1 MPQYRFV
8 VGIKN
13 SQKRITATIIIW
25 QMNFRHMD
33 YRVKDISLAELGKKK
48 IDWAEAHMPVLV
60 SLRKKY
66 EDSRPLKGKRVA
78 GCLHVTKETGVL
90 VRTLRAAGAEL
101 SWCACNPLSTQDD
114 VAASIAKDEKIAVFA
129 VRGAS
134 TEQYYQDIHSA
145 MSIKPNITIDDG
157 ADLTVEMHKE
167 IDGLASSVSGG
178 TEETTT
184 GVARLRAMERSKK
197 LKYPIIAVND
207 AETKHDFDNYY
218 GTGQSALDGIIRAT
232 NVLVSGKNLIVAGY
246 GHVGKGIARRGSGFG
261 ANVIVTEVDPIAA
274 LKAKLDGYSVSTMTD
289 AASSGDL
296 FVTTTGCKDVVNEEH
311 IKRMKNGAIL
321 ANAGHFNVEIS
332 IDAIDRNS
340 VNKKEINEH
349 TTQYDLRNGNKIYL
363 IGEGRL
369 VNLAAAEGHP
379 SEVMDMSFANQ
390 FMSVLKLAKNDSKLE
405 PIVYDIEKSQD
416 QEIALA
422 KLTSMGVKI
431 DKLTNEQKNYI
442 QGYDE
447 GT

>member
-1 MPQYRFV
+1 
-8 VGIKN
+8 
-13 SQKRITATIIIW
+13 
-25 QMNFRHMD
+25 
-33 YRVKDISLAELGKKK
+33 
-48 IDWAEAHMPVLV
+48 MPVIV

-66 EDSRPLKGKRVA
+66 EDSQPLKGVRVA

-90 VRTLRAAGAEL
+90 IRTLKAAGAEL
-101 SWCACNPLSTQDD
+101 SWCGCNPLSTQDD
-114 VAASIAKDEKIAVFA
+114 VAASIVSNEGVSVFA
-129 VRGAS
+129 VRGVS

-145 MSIKPNITIDDG
+145 MGIRPNITIDDG

-167 IDGLASSVSGG
+167 IDGLASAVKGG

-184 GVARLRAMERSKK
+184 GVVRLRAMERAGK

-232 NVLVSGKNLIVAGY
+232 NVLVCGKSLVVAGY
-246 GHVGKGIARRGSGFG
+246 GHVGKGIAKRGSGLG
-261 ANVIVTEVDPIAA
+261 ANVIITEVDPIAA
-274 LKAKLDGYSVSTMTD
+274 LKAKLDGYSVSTMND
-289 AASSGDL
+289 AAALGDI
-296 FVTTTGCKDVVNEEH
+296 FITTTGCKGVVNEEH
-311 IKRMKNGAIL
+311 IAKMKNGAIL

-332 IDAIDRNS
+332 IDALDRNS
-340 VNKKEINEH
+340 LGKKNINEH
-349 TTQYDLRNGNKIYL
+349 TTQYELYNGNKVYL

-390 FMSVLKLAKNDSKLE
+390 FMSVLRLAQNKSKME
-405 PIVYDIEKSQD
+405 PMVYDIEKSQD

-431 DKLTNEQKNYI
+431 DKLTNEQKIYV
-442 QGYDE
+442 QGFSE

>member
-1 MPQYRFV
+1 M
-8 VGIKN
+8 
-13 SQKRITATIIIW
+13 
-25 QMNFRHMD
+25 
-33 YRVKDISLAELGKKK
+33 
-48 IDWAEAHMPVLV
+48 
-60 SLRKKY
+60 
-66 EDSRPLKGKRVA
+66 
-78 GCLHVTKETGVL
+78 
-90 VRTLRAAGAEL
+90 
-101 SWCACNPLSTQDD
+101 
-114 VAASIAKDEKIAVFA
+114 
-129 VRGAS
+129 
-134 TEQYYQDIHSA
+134 
-145 MSIKPNITIDDG
+145 
-157 ADLTVEMHKE
+157 
-167 IDGLASSVSGG
+167 
-178 TEETTT
+178 
-184 GVARLRAMERSKK
+184 
-197 LKYPIIAVND
+197 
-207 AETKHDFDNYY
+207 
-218 GTGQSALDGIIRAT
+218 
-232 NVLVSGKNLIVAGY
+232 AGY

-261 ANVIVTEVDPIAA
+261 ANVMVTEVDPIAA

-311 IKRMKNGAIL
+311 INRMKNGAIL

-340 VNKKEINEH
+340 VNKKKINEH

-390 FMSVLKLAKNDSKLE
+390 FMSVLKLVKNDSKLE

-422 KLTSMGVKI
+422 KLISMGVKI

-442 QGYDE
+442 QGYNE